1 MPVPHEEGFDGPFR
15 RHAGQGLRAGGRIA
29 GVPAD
34 DRPPHPDVQSHTQR
48 VDREPVA
55 VVDRW
60 RSAGVTFC
68 RRAIPMRVDTLYAE
82 PSG

>member
-1 MPVPHEEGFDGPFR
+1 M
-15 RHAGQGLRAGGRIA
+15 IA
-29 GVPAD
+29 LHILIYGAIP
-34 DRPPHPDVQSHTQR
+34 RR

-55 VVDRW
+55 VVDKW

-68 RRAIPMRVDTLYAE
+68 RRAIPKRVDTLCAE